1 MSESLHYLLMTNH
14 LMVQKSLIT
23 SVKDTGL
30 TSGQPKVLDY
40 LKNHDGAV
48 QKDIAINCHIEP
60 ASLTTIL
67 NGMENKGY
75 ITRNI
80 CTQNRKYLNV
90 HLTKLGWKYVERLE
104 KEFAK
109 IENLALK
116 TFTDTEKEQLIFL
129 LEKLYDNLSEI
140 RKEGTTK

>member
-1 MSESLHYLLMTNH
+1 M
-14 LMVQKSLIT
+14 
-23 SVKDTGL
+23 
-30 TSGQPKVLDY
+30 
-40 LKNHDGAV
+40 
-48 QKDIAINCHIEP
+48 
-60 ASLTTIL
+60 
-67 NGMENKGY
+67 
-75 ITRNI
+75 
-80 CTQNRKYLNV
+80 

>member
-1 MSESLHYLLMTNH
+1 MSESLHYLLMTDH

-109 IENLALK
+109 N
-116 TFTDTEKEQLIFL
+116 
-129 LEKLYDNLSEI
+129 
-140 RKEGTTK
+140 RKSGIKNIYGHRKRTTYFST